1 VSLIREVPRVRVVSS
16 SEAMQRVEREAL
28 KAAQGDTHVLVT
40 GERGVGKGALARF
53 IHDQSARA
61 THGFGVINCKGLPDL
76 LFESELFGQTE
87 GRSGGAY
94 RDKPGLLKSV
104 HGGTIFLDEVSALSE
119 RMQARLLRAI
129 EGSEYM
135 RFGEDGIHVRRYVRF
150 IASTE
155 TDLRE
160 RTAAGLFLDDLY
172 RRLKTVHLRVPA
184 LRERREDIPAFVDHF
199 AAQFSGT
206 PKISNA
212 LRDAL
217 CHADWPGNVKELK
230 SVVMR
235 QVLAGATSS

>member
-1 VSLIREVPRVRVVSS
+1 VSLIPEVPRVRVVST
-16 SEAMQRVEREAL
+16 SEAMQRVEREAV
-28 KAAQGDTHVLVT
+28 KAARGDNHILIT
-40 GERGVGKGALARF
+40 GERGVGKGTLARF
-53 IHDQSARA
+53 IHDQSARTA
-61 THGFGVINCKGLPDL
+61 LGFGVINCKGLPDL

-119 RMQARLLRAI
+119 RMQLRLLRAI
-129 EGSEYM
+129 EAGEYM
-135 RFGEDGIHVRRYVRF
+135 RFGEDGIQVRHAVRF

-155 TDLRE
+155 TDLRA

-172 RRLKTVHLRVPA
+172 RRLKTVSLRVPA

-199 AAQFSGT
+199 AAQFSGS

-217 CHADWPGNVKELK
+217 SHADWPGNVKELK

-235 QVLAGATSS
+235 QVLVGSSAS